1 MKSLQENLD
10 LEQNFLMSLS
20 LLGDSIIIMLKNNDK
35 KDPFHLKVLCCFS
48 LSQTDAIPKILSSI
62 PFSLSPTSPEL
73 RSLEP
78 DGKSSKIT
86 AISRSK
92 CYILKLIPDTI
103 RVGVSHLLGLN
114 NTTICRR

>member
-62 PFSLSPTSPEL
+62 PSSLTHLDWAPEL
-73 RSLEP
+73 
-78 DGKSSKIT
+78 GT
-86 AISRSK
+86 
-92 CYILKLIPDTI
+92 
-103 RVGVSHLLGLN
+103 
-114 NTTICRR
+114 RREKFQDNRNF